1 MPKSLVRA
9 VALLAGLSLLATPNL
24 AWSAPAPKGP
34 TAAEAAA
41 LARESVRSPMAA
53 DSIYFVMTDRYAN
66 GDTSN
71 DRGGLTGDD
80 LSLTGYDPTSDSYS
94 HGGDLKGLT
103 GSCTTGEGVA
113 RIKKMGFTTIWVT
126 PPFKQEWVQG
136 DSAAYHGY
144 WINDFLTIDPHWG
157 TNADFK
163 AFVDCA
169 HSQGIKVVLD
179 IVLNHTG
186 DVISYNGSGKAAIP
200 AGRQNAKN
208 PAWLNKLTN
217 YHNRGDVQDWNDKFW
232 AQNGDFFGLDDIK
245 TENQEVIDGFAAVYS
260 QWVNDYGVD
269 GFRVDTAKHV
279 DDAFLGKWWP
289 KVVSATKAKNP
300 NVFAFGE
307 VFDSSQDVLSAFV
320 RQRGLPSVLD
330 FGFQTDGVLYAGG
343 DGDAGNLLY
352 VLKQDDKYT
361 TATKNAYN
369 LVTFLGNHDMGRVAY
384 LLLKS
389 GAKTDTLLAST
400 LFAHD
405 MMFLTRGTPAVYY
418 GDEVGMIGFGGDKAA
433 RQDMFSTKNVE
444 WQREAR
450 VTGGAIGTKSAL
462 TDMSNPIL
470 VRIQKLNELRAK
482 YPALASGAQIVRGAN
497 GPILVSSRIDAADK
511 REFLVG
517 LNNATTTKT
526 LTVKTSSP
534 LTQFTSVWGDA
545 APVTSDANGTITVTV
560 APQSAVVLRADAQ
573 LPQPTA
579 AVKPALRVAI
589 DKETRLMNL
598 TATLA
603 TADPATV
610 SFAVKVGTAKTWTYI
625 GSDDAASFAL
635 FWEYAKQKKGT
646 SIQFVAISKTTSGL
660 IATSDV
666 KVVKVP

>member
-1 MPKSLVRA
+1 MQKIIVRFA
-9 VALLAGLSLLATPNL
+9 ALIAGLSLVATPNL
-24 AWSAPAPKGP
+24 AWSAPKPKAP
-34 TAAEAAA
+34 TATEAAA
-41 LARESVRSPMAA
+41 LARDSVRSPMAA

-71 DRGGLTGDD
+71 DRGGASGDY
-80 LSLTGYDPTSDSYS
+80 SLTGYDPTSDSYF

-103 GSCTTGEGVA
+103 GGCTTGEGVA
-113 RIKKMGFTTIWVT
+113 RIKKLGFTTIWIT

-136 DSAAYHGY
+136 NSAAYHGY

-169 HSQGIKVVLD
+169 QSQGLKVVLD
-179 IVLNHTG
+179 IVMNHTG
-186 DVISYNGSGKAAIP
+186 DVITYNGSGKAAIP

-208 PAWLNKLTN
+208 PAWLNKLSN
-217 YHNRGDVQDWNDKFW
+217 YNNRGDVRDWNDKFW

-245 TENQEVIDGFAAVYS
+245 TTNQEVIDGFAEIYS
-260 QWVNDYGVD
+260 YWVNEYGVD

-289 KVVSATKAKNP
+289 KVLAATKVKKP
-300 NVFAFGE
+300 NLFAFSE
-307 VFDSSQDVLSAFV
+307 VFDSRQDVLSAFM
-320 RQRGLPSVLD
+320 RNRGLPSLLD
-330 FGFQTDGVLYAGG
+330 FGFQADVIQYAGG
-343 DGDAGNLLY
+343 DGDAGNLNY
-352 VLKQDDKYT
+352 VLRQDDKYT
-361 TATKNAYN
+361 TATRNAYN
-369 LVTFLGNHDMGRVAY
+369 LVTFLGNHDMGRVAH
-384 LLLKS
+384 LLLKN
-389 GAKTDTLLAST
+389 GAKADTLLAST

-405 MMFLTRGTPAVYY
+405 LMFLTRGTPTVYY

-433 RQDMFSTKNVE
+433 RQNMFSTQNVE

-450 VTGGAIGTKSAL
+450 VTGGPIGTKSAL
-462 TDMSNPIL
+462 TDTTNPIF
-470 VRIQKLNELRAK
+470 VRIQELNALRTK
-482 YPALASGAQIVRGAN
+482 YPAIATGAQIVRGAD
-497 GPILVSSRIDAADK
+497 GPIMVSSRIDATDK
-511 REFLVG
+511 REYLVG
-517 LNNATTTKT
+517 FNNATTSKT

-534 LTQFTSVWGDA
+534 STKFTSVWGGA
-545 APVTSDANGTITVTV
+545 EAITSDATGQVTVTV
-560 APQSAVVLRADAQ
+560 GPRASVVLRADNQ
-573 LPQPTA
+573 LPSIDK

-589 DKETRLMNL
+589 DRDEKLMNL

-610 SFAVKVGTAKTWTYI
+610 SFAVKVGTAKTWTYL
-625 GSDDAASFAL
+625 GSDDAAAFGLYYNYSRL
-635 FWEYAKQKKGT
+635 KKGT

-666 KVVKVP
+666 RVVRVP

>member
-1 MPKSLVRA
+1 MQKLTVRFA
-9 VALLAGLSLLATPNL
+9 ALIAGLSLLATPNL
-24 AWSAPAPKGP
+24 AWSAPAPKAP

-41 LARESVRSPMAA
+41 LARDSVRSPMAA

-71 DRGGLTGDD
+71 DRGGASGDY
-80 LSLTGYDPTSDSYS
+80 SLTGYDPTSDSYF

-103 GSCTTGEGVA
+103 GGCTTGEGVA
-113 RIKKMGFTTIWVT
+113 RIKKLGFTTIWIT

-136 DSAAYHGY
+136 NSAAYHGY

-169 HSQGIKVVLD
+169 QSQGMKVVLD

-186 DVISYNGSGKAAIP
+186 DVITYNGSGKAAIP

-208 PAWLNKLTN
+208 PAWLNKLSN
-217 YHNRGDVQDWNDKFW
+217 YNNRGDVRDWNDKFW

-245 TENQEVIDGFAAVYS
+245 TTNQEVIDGFAEVYS

-289 KVVSATKAKNP
+289 KVLAATKAKKP
-300 NVFAFGE
+300 NLFAFSE
-307 VFDSSQDVLSAFV
+307 VFDSSQDVLSSFI
-320 RQRGLPSVLD
+320 RKRGLPSLLD
-330 FGFQTDGVLYAGG
+330 FGFQADAIQYAGG
-343 DGDAGNLLY
+343 DGDAGNLSY
-352 VLKQDDKYT
+352 VLRQDDKFT
-361 TATKNAYN
+361 TATRNAYN
-369 LVTFLGNHDMGRVAY
+369 LVTFLGNHDMGRVAH
-384 LLLKS
+384 LLLKN
-389 GAKTDTLLAST
+389 GAKADTLLASS

-405 MMFLTRGTPAVYY
+405 LMFLTRGTPTVYY

-433 RQDMFSTKNVE
+433 RQDMFSTQNVE
-444 WQREAR
+444 WQRELR
-450 VTGGAIGTKSAL
+450 VTGGPIGTKSAL
-462 TDMSNPIL
+462 TDTTNPIFL
-470 VRIQKLNELRAK
+470 RIQALNELRAK
-482 YPALASGAQIVRGAN
+482 YPVLATGAQIVRGAD
-497 GPILVSSRIDAADK
+497 GPIMVSSRIDAADK
-511 REFLVG
+511 REYLVG
-517 LNNATTTKT
+517 FNNASTTKT

-534 LTQFTSVWGDA
+534 STQFTSVWGGA
-545 APVTSDANGTITVTV
+545 ETITSDATGTVTV
-560 APQSAVVLRADAQ
+560 TVGPRGSVVLRADSQ
-573 LPQPTA
+573 LPLIDK
-579 AVKPALRVAI
+579 AVKPTLRVAI
-589 DKETRLMNL
+589 DRDEKLMNL
-598 TATLA
+598 TATLVS
-603 TADPATV
+603 ADPATV

-635 FWEYAKQKKGT
+635 FYEYSKLKKGT

-666 KVVKVP
+666 RVVKVP

>member
-1 MPKSLVRA
+1 MPKTLVRA
-9 VALLAGLSLLATPNL
+9 AALLAGLSMLATPNL

-41 LARESVRSPMAA
+41 LARDSVRSPMAA
-53 DSIYFVMTDRYAN
+53 DNIYFVMTDRYAN

-71 DRGGLTGDD
+71 DRGGVTGDY
-80 LSLTGYDPTSDSYS
+80 SLTGYDPSSDSYF

-103 GSCTTGEGVA
+103 GGCTTGEGVA
-113 RIKKMGFTTIWVT
+113 RIKNMGFTTIWVT

-136 DSAAYHGY
+136 NSAAYHGY

-163 AFVDCA
+163 TFVDCA

-186 DVISYNGSGKAAIP
+186 DVISYNGSGKATIP

-217 YHNRGDVQDWNDKFW
+217 YNNRGDVKDWNDKFW

-245 TENQEVIDGFAAVYS
+245 TTNQEVIDGFAAVYS

-289 KVVSATKAKNP
+289 KVVAATKSKNP

-307 VFDSSQDVLSAFV
+307 VFDSGQDVLSAFV
-320 RQRGLPSVLD
+320 RQRGLPSVID
-330 FGFQTDGVLYAGG
+330 FGFQADAVLYAGG

-361 TATKNAYN
+361 TATRNAYN
-369 LVTFLGNHDMGRVAY
+369 LVTFLGNHDMGRVAN
-384 LLLKS
+384 LLLKN
-389 GAKTDTLLAST
+389 GAKADTLLAST

-405 MMFLTRGTPAVYY
+405 VMYLTRGTPSVYY

-433 RQDMFSTKNVE
+433 RQDMFSTQNVE
-444 WQREAR
+444 WQRELR

-462 TDMSNPIL
+462 TDTTNPIL
-470 VRIQKLNELRAK
+470 VRIQKLNELRVK
-482 YPALASGAQIVRGAN
+482 YPALASGAQIVRGAD
-497 GPILVSSRIDAADK
+497 GPILVSSRIDKADK
-511 REFLVG
+511 REYLVG
-517 LNNATTTKT
+517 LNNANTAKT
-526 LTVKTSSP
+526 LSVKTSSP
-534 LTQFTSVWGDA
+534 LTQFTSVWGDG
-545 APVTSDANGTITVTV
+545 APVTSDASGVATVTV
-560 APQSAVVLRADAQ
+560 GPQGAAVLRADSQ
-573 LPQPTA
+573 IPQPAA
-579 AVKPALRVAI
+579 AVKPVLRVAI
-589 DKETRLMNL
+589 DKDSRLMNL

>member
-9 VALLAGLSLLATPNL
+9 IALLAGLSLLATPNL

-103 GSCTTGEGVA
+103 GGCTTGEGVA

-289 KVVSATKAKNP
+289 KVVSATDRK
-300 NVFAFGE
+300 
-307 VFDSSQDVLSAFV
+307 
-320 RQRGLPSVLD
+320 SV
-330 FGFQTDGVLYAGG
+330 V
-343 DGDAGNLLY
+343 
-352 VLKQDDKYT
+352 
-361 TATKNAYN
+361 
-369 LVTFLGNHDMGRVAY
+369 
-384 LLLKS
+384 
-389 GAKTDTLLAST
+389 
-400 LFAHD
+400 
-405 MMFLTRGTPAVYY
+405 
-418 GDEVGMIGFGGDKAA
+418 
-433 RQDMFSTKNVE
+433 
-444 WQREAR
+444 
-450 VTGGAIGTKSAL
+450 
-462 TDMSNPIL
+462 
-470 VRIQKLNELRAK
+470 
-482 YPALASGAQIVRGAN
+482 
-497 GPILVSSRIDAADK
+497 
-511 REFLVG
+511 
-517 LNNATTTKT
+517 
-526 LTVKTSSP
+526 
-534 LTQFTSVWGDA
+534 
-545 APVTSDANGTITVTV
+545 
-560 APQSAVVLRADAQ
+560 
-573 LPQPTA
+573 
-579 AVKPALRVAI
+579 
-589 DKETRLMNL
+589 
-598 TATLA
+598 
-603 TADPATV
+603 
-610 SFAVKVGTAKTWTYI
+610 
-625 GSDDAASFAL
+625 
-635 FWEYAKQKKGT
+635 
-646 SIQFVAISKTTSGL
+646 
-660 IATSDV
+660 
-666 KVVKVP
+666 

>member
-1 MPKSLVRA
+1 MSKSLVRA
-9 VALLAGLSLLATPNL
+9 VALIAGLSLLATPNL

-41 LARESVRSPMAA
+41 LARDSVRSPMAA
-53 DSIYFVMTDRYAN
+53 DNIYFVMTDRYAN
-66 GDTSN
+66 GDVTN
-71 DRGGLTGDD
+71 DRGGATGDH
-80 LSLTGYDPTSDSYS
+80 SLTGYDPTSDSYF

-103 GSCTTGEGVA
+103 GGCTTGEGVA

-136 DSAAYHGY
+136 NSAAYHGY

-163 AFVDCA
+163 TFVDCA
-169 HSQGIKVVLD
+169 HSQGMKVVLD

-186 DVISYNGSGKAAIP
+186 DVITYNGSGKATIP

-208 PAWLNKLTN
+208 PAWLNKITN
-217 YHNRGDVQDWNDKFW
+217 YNNRGDVKDWNDKFW

-245 TENQEVIDGFAAVYS
+245 TTNQEVIDGFAAVYS

-289 KVVSATKAKNP
+289 KVVAATKAKNP

-307 VFDSSQDVLSAFV
+307 VFDSGQDVLSAFV
-320 RQRGLPSVLD
+320 RQRGLPSVID
-330 FGFQTDGVLYAGG
+330 FGFQADAVLYAGG

-361 TATKNAYN
+361 TATRNAYN
-369 LVTFLGNHDMGRVAY
+369 LVTFLGNHDMGRVAH
-384 LLLKS
+384 LLLKN
-389 GAKTDTLLAST
+389 GAKADTLLAST

-405 MMFLTRGTPAVYY
+405 MMYLTRGTPSVYY

-433 RQDMFSTKNVE
+433 RQDMFSTQNVE
-444 WQREAR
+444 WQRELR

-462 TDMSNPIL
+462 TDTTNPIL
-470 VRIQKLNELRAK
+470 VRIQKLNELRVK
-482 YPALASGAQIVRGAN
+482 YPALATGAQIVRGAD

-511 REFLVG
+511 REYLVG

-526 LTVKTSSP
+526 LSVKTSSP
-534 LTQFTSVWGDA
+534 LTQFTSVWGDG
-545 APVTSDANGTITVTV
+545 APVTSDANGVVTVTV
-560 APQSAVVLRADAQ
+560 GPQGAAVLRADTQ
-573 LPQPTA
+573 LPQPA
-579 AVKPALRVAI
+579 ASVKPVLKVAI
-589 DKETRLMNL
+589 NKDSRLMNL

>member
-1 MPKSLVRA
+1 MSKSLVRA
-9 VALLAGLSLLATPNL
+9 VALVAGLSLLATPNL

-41 LARESVRSPMAA
+41 LARDSVRSPMAA
-53 DSIYFVMTDRYAN
+53 DNIYFVMTDRYAN
-66 GDTSN
+66 GDVTN
-71 DRGGLTGDD
+71 DRGGATGDY
-80 LSLTGYDPTSDSYS
+80 SLTGYDPSSDSYF

-103 GSCTTGEGVA
+103 GGCTTGEGVA

-136 DSAAYHGY
+136 NSAAYHGY

-163 AFVDCA
+163 TFVDCA
-169 HSQGIKVVLD
+169 HSQGMKVVLD

-186 DVISYNGSGKAAIP
+186 DVITYNGSGKATIP

-208 PAWLNKLTN
+208 PAWLNKITN
-217 YHNRGDVQDWNDKFW
+217 YNNRGDVKDWNDKFW

-245 TENQEVIDGFAAVYS
+245 TTNQEVIDGFAAVYS

-289 KVVSATKAKNP
+289 KVVAATKAKNP

-307 VFDSSQDVLSAFV
+307 VFDSGQDVLSAFV
-320 RQRGLPSVLD
+320 RQRGLPSVID
-330 FGFQTDGVLYAGG
+330 FGFQADAVLYAGG

-361 TATKNAYN
+361 TATRNAYN
-369 LVTFLGNHDMGRVAY
+369 LVTFLGNHDMGRVAH
-384 LLLKS
+384 LLLKN
-389 GAKTDTLLAST
+389 GAKADTLLAST

-405 MMFLTRGTPAVYY
+405 MMYLTRGTPSVYY

-433 RQDMFSTKNVE
+433 RQDMFSTQNVE
-444 WQREAR
+444 WQRELR

-462 TDMSNPIL
+462 TDTTNPIL
-470 VRIQKLNELRAK
+470 VRIQKLNELRVK
-482 YPALASGAQIVRGAN
+482 YPALASGAQIVRGAD

-511 REFLVG
+511 REYLVG

-526 LTVKTSSP
+526 LSVKTSSP
-534 LTQFTSVWGDA
+534 LTQFTSVWGDG
-545 APVTSDANGTITVTV
+545 APVTSDATGVVTVTV
-560 APQSAVVLRADAQ
+560 GPQSAAVLRADSQ
-573 LPQPTA
+573 IPQPAA
-579 AVKPALRVAI
+579 AVKPVLRVAI
-589 DKETRLMNL
+589 DKDSRLMNL

>member
-1 MPKSLVRA
+1 MSKSLVRA
-9 VALLAGLSLLATPNL
+9 GALLAGLSLLATPNL

-71 DRGGLTGDD
+71 DRGGVTGD
-80 LSLTGYDPTSDSYS
+80 LSLTGYDPSSDSYF

-103 GSCTTGEGVA
+103 GACTTGEGVA
-113 RIKKMGFTTIWVT
+113 RIKNLGFTTIWVT

-144 WINDFLTIDPHWG
+144 WINDFLTIDSHWG

-186 DVISYNGSGKAAIP
+186 DVITYNGSGKAAIP

-289 KVVSATKAKNP
+289 KVVAATKAKNP

-320 RQRGLPSVLD
+320 RQRGLPSVID
-330 FGFQTDGVLYAGG
+330 FGFQSDAVLYAGG

-369 LVTFLGNHDMGRVAY
+369 LVTFLGNHDMGRVAS
-384 LLLKS
+384 LLLKN
-389 GAKTDTLLAST
+389 GAKTETLLAKT

-405 MMFLTRGTPAVYY
+405 LMFLTRGTPTVYY

-433 RQDMFSTKNVE
+433 RQDMFSTQNVE

-462 TDMSNPIL
+462 TDTNNPIL

-482 YPALASGAQIVRGAN
+482 YPALASGAQIVRGAD
-497 GPILVSSRIDAADK
+497 GPIMVSSRIDKADK

-517 LNNATTTKT
+517 FNNASTAKT

-545 APVTSDANGTITVTV
+545 TTVTSDAAGLVTVTV
-560 APQSAVVLRADAQ
+560 APQATAVLRADAQ

-579 AVKPALRVAI
+579 AVKPVLRVAI

-598 TATLA
+598 TASLA